1 MGPKE
6 VGNPLLSSLLPPLLP
21 HPHNNKE
28 IQRRKKRVITHDGC
42 NSNERRWRTCV
53 SYRVSFFLS
62 FFFFA
67 LNSSSVI
74 HLYIILNDFFCDVPS
89 PCLFF
94 SSGAR
99 SLDALGSPRK
109 EVKGKRKLKE

>member
-1 MGPKE
+1 MVAIPM
-6 VGNPLLSSLLPPLLP
+6 
-21 HPHNNKE
+21 
-28 IQRRKKRVITHDGC
+28 RDDGG
-42 NSNERRWRTCV
+42 RAFRIV
-53 SYRVSFFLS
+53 FLSFFLS
-62 FFFFA
+62 FNFFFA

-99 SLDALGSPRK
+99 SLDALGSRRK
-109 EVKGKRKLKE
+109 EVKGKRKEKKRKGEKKEKQNSQFIV